1 MFFEGVSRQRE
12 HILPTSLL
20 QRRREYLTSIAAS
33 AVAVPTA
40 VGLGGC
46 IDDVSRWNDEGGES
60 AIRVRNDSDDDEEV
74 AFIVHDDT
82 EDERLV
88 ETVATVEA
96 GERHEIE
103 FPVEEDGQEMW
114 AMIRLDTEN
123 AETFDSIAGPS
134 MGEVDLPD
142 GYDESTVGIESGSMT
157 PGGIAWFEGGIN
169 EFGEVRLGG
178 VQF

>member
-1 MFFEGVSRQRE
+1 M
-12 HILPTSLL
+12 PTSLL
-20 QRRREYLTSIAAS
+20 QRRREYLTNIAAS
-33 AVAVPTA
+33 AVAATAA

-46 IDDVSRWNDEGGES
+46 IDDVSRWNDEERES
-60 AIRVRNDSDDDEEV
+60 AIRVRNDSDDDEKV
-74 AFIVHDDT
+74 AFIVHDDM

-157 PGGIAWFEGGIN
+157 PGGIAWFDGGIN